1 MKEIQAVRESTK
13 EKDQMVDFDFKGF
26 RQKDVSKM
34 RRTFNDAFSDYIVPI
49 NLTHGQFIQKI
60 VQKTNISFNYS
71 VGAYSK
77 KKLVGF
83 IFNSIN
89 YYEGKKTAY
98 NGGTGVI
105 TKYRGN
111 KLTEKMYYSIFPKL
125 EKNGIEQCVL
135 EVISNNKPAIKVY
148 ENLGFTRSKFF
159 HCLKLKSES
168 SYLRGFKKPN
178 IDLIFPETPKWK
190 KYESFCDYK
199 SCFLDSFPLLKKN
212 KSNEAILEA
221 YQNDTL
227 VGFLIFNKK
236 MGRVEHI
243 GIDHDA
249 RGKGIASMLIKK
261 MIRICRNKPI
271 YILNLNERNYD
282 VLNFFLRVGFQNEID
297 QFELKLSIPRN

>member
-1 MKEIQAVRESTK
+1 LKEIQAFRESIK
-13 EKDQMVDFDFKGF
+13 EKDQMGDFDFKGF

-34 RRTFNDAFSDYIVPI
+34 RRTFNNAFSDYIVPI

-77 KKLVGF
+77 KILIGF

-105 TKYRGN
+105 PKYRGN
-111 KLTEKMYYSIFPKL
+111 KLTEKMYSSIFPKL

-159 HCLKLKSES
+159 HCMKLKSES
-168 SYLRGFKKPN
+168 SYLSGLKKPN
-178 IDLIFPETPKWK
+178 IELKFPQSPKWK
-190 KYESFCDYK
+190 KYESFCDYET
-199 SCFLDSFPLLKKN
+199 CFLDSLPLLKKN
-212 KSNEAILEA
+212 KVNETILEA
-221 YQNDTL
+221 YQDDKL

-243 GIDHDA
+243 GIDQDA
-249 RGKGIASMLIKK
+249 RGRGIASMLIKK
-261 MIRICRNKPI
+261 MIRICRNKRI

>member
-1 MKEIQAVRESTK
+1 MKEIQAVRESIK

-77 KKLVGF
+77 KKLIGF

-168 SYLRGFKKPN
+168 SYLRSFKKPN